1 MKITVSKSV
10 YEEIQ
15 LPKFFKLD
23 FSQWYYAVIDERTLL
38 HVKISTYNYPLIE
51 QVEIKLH
58 NSVISGNNL
67 VEVTEQEFKDK
78 FTEAYLRLAELSN

>member
-1 MKITVSKSV
+1 MKITISKLTQ
-10 YEEIQ
+10 EEME

-23 FSQWYYAVIDERTLL
+23 FSQWYYAIIDDQTLL

-51 QVEIKLH
+51 QVGINLH
-58 NSVISGNNL
+58 STVISSNTL

-78 FTEAYLRLAELSN
+78 FTEAYLRLAELAN

>member
-23 FSQWYYAVIDERTLL
+23 FSQWYYAIIDDQTLL
-38 HVKISTYNYPLIE
+38 HVKISAYNYPLIE

-58 NSVISGNNL
+58 SSVISSNTL
-67 VEVTEQEFKDK
+67 EEITEQEFKDK
-78 FTEAYLRLAELSN
+78 FTETYLRLAELAN

>member
-1 MKITVSKSV
+1 MQIKISKLTH
-10 YEEIQ
+10 EEME

-23 FSQWYYAVIDERTLL
+23 FSQWYYAIIDDNTLL
-38 HVKISTYNYPLIE
+38 HVKISAYNYPLIE
-51 QVEIKLH
+51 QVDINLH
-58 NSVISGNNL
+58 STVISSNTL